1 MATRKTKKPTPI
13 SVAKKSGVS
22 KLIFPA
28 IIVATIILTLVFKGP
43 FTVATVNG
51 KSISRAQ
58 FARELEKRDGKTVL
72 DALVTEQLIL
82 QEASKKK
89 ISVSDK
95 EINDEIAKIEK
106 SVSDQG
112 QSLDSLLTQQNM
124 SRNDL
129 KGQIK
134 LQLLLKKIVGN
145 VPVSDTE
152 VDKYIEENKDSLPE
166 ETNPEDLR
174 SQIKLQLEQQKLNEK
189 IQNLVAEL
197 QKNAKID
204 YTIKL

>member
-1 MATRKTKKPTPI
+1 
-13 SVAKKSGVS
+13 
-22 KLIFPA
+22 
-28 IIVATIILTLVFKGP
+28 
-43 FTVATVNG
+43 
-51 KSISRAQ
+51 
-58 FARELEKRDGKTVL
+58 
-72 DALVTEQLIL
+72 
-82 QEASKKK
+82 
-89 ISVSDK
+89 
-95 EINDEIAKIEK
+95 
-106 SVSDQG
+106 
-112 QSLDSLLTQQNM
+112 M